1 MLKTAIVGCGF
12 MGRMHANVYS
22 ALDNALLVGVV
33 DHRPGALDPFA
44 EEFGVQG
51 YWSLANLLGKEEVD
65 AIDVCLPSH
74 LHKVAAIE
82 AARAGKHVFC
92 EKPMALTV
100 EDADEMI
107 LECEKAGVRLMIG
120 HCIRFWPEYALL
132 KKITDE
138 GALGNLLSIN
148 LTRYGEFP
156 SWSSANWLADEAKSG
171 GGALDMHIHDTDFA
185 LYLLGE
191 PKEMVSF
198 GSVDSRGVGQ
208 IFTTMDYGSTV
219 AHLEGGWNLPARTPF
234 RMAFRAI
241 FERGAVIMES
251 GPMTIYEEGKEPV
264 QPEFDKMEAAGGG
277 NISDLGGYY
286 HELKYFA
293 DCIEDNA
300 PFTVST
306 PASSRQSLAT
316 ALEEIRQV
324 KARADLSAQA
334 VFSPPKAK
342 M

>member
-1 MLKTAIVGCGF
+1 MLRTAIVGCGF

-22 ALDNALLVGVV
+22 TLDNARLTAVA
-33 DHRPGALDPFA
+33 DHRPEILDRFA
-44 EEFGVQG
+44 EDFGASK
-51 YWSLANLLGKEEVD
+51 YASLENLLQNEEVD
-65 AIDVCLPSH
+65 AIDVCLPTH
-74 LHKVAAIE
+74 LHNVATTM

-92 EKPMALTV
+92 EKPMALTLD
-100 EDADEMI
+100 EADEMI
-107 LECEKAGVRLMIG
+107 AECESTGVRLMIG
-120 HCIRFWPEYALL
+120 HCIRFWPEYAHL
-132 KKITDE
+132 KKITCE
-138 GALGNLLSIN
+138 NRLGKLLSIN

-156 SWSSANWLADEAKSG
+156 FWSSDNWLADEGKSG

-198 GSVDSRGVGQ
+198 GSVDTRGVGQ
-208 IFTTMDYGSTV
+208 IFTTMDYGDTV
-219 AHLEGGWNLPARTPF
+219 AHLEGGWNLPAKTPF

-241 FERGAVIMES
+241 FERGAAIMEG

-264 QPEFDKMEAAGGG
+264 QPEITMMKAAGGG

-293 DCIEDNA
+293 DCIESDA
-300 PFTVST
+300 PFVVST
-306 PASSRQSLAT
+306 PQSSRQSLAT

-324 KARADLSAQA
+324 RERKLT
-334 VFSPPKAK
+334 SPLRG
-342 M
+342 